1 MASTRGE
8 VEPFAVILGR
18 RLQAARGVTQGAA
31 PERAEGAQPA
41 TDAATSADAAPRAE
55 PEPST
60 APAAPA
66 SEAPPDDGRP
76 YARLRALT
84 EAAAASG
91 TRLWGGVD
99 DTSTAVLPLDFAKTF
114 VGANATHYDESW
126 RLMEWRDRNHSWNW
140 AAALTFG
147 GWLAY
152 RRLYGY
158 AALHVVWLGLLLLLA
173 VNGVPL
179 LPLAS
184 LQLAVVLLLGVYG
197 NALYRRSFRK
207 AATAAAE
214 REGEHPARLALLRA
228 AGGVDVR
235 APWIMAGAVVVLG
248 ALIVRYGHAV
258 AEIPLPL

>member
-8 VEPFAVILGR
+8 IEPFAVILGR
-18 RLQAARGVTQGAA
+18 RLQAVQGSGQGAA
-31 PERAEGAQPA
+31 PECAEPA
-41 TDAATSADAAPRAE
+41 PAAPDTASTADAAGAE

-60 APAAPA
+60 ATAVPAP
-66 SEAPPDDGRP
+66 EAPPDDGRP
-76 YARLRALT
+76 FARLRALT
-84 EAAAASG
+84 EAAAQSG

-99 DTSTAVLPLDFAKTF
+99 DTTTAVLPLDFAKTF

-184 LQLAVVLLLGVYG
+184 LQIAVALLLGVYG

-235 APWIMAGAVVVLG
+235 APWIMAVAVIALG
-248 ALIVRYGHAV
+248 ALIVRYGHSV
-258 AEIPLPL
+258 GESHLLPL